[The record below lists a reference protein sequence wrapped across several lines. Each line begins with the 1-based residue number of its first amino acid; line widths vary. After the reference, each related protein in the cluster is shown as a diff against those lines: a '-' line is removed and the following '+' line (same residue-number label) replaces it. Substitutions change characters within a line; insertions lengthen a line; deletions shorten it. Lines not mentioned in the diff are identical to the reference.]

1 MGATPDDLTRS
12 DTEGDPGGYAAALQ
26 WLYSRTRSGGKRTS
40 ARAATL
46 LRELGL
52 APPPVTAVVVG
63 TNGKG
68 TVSAMLARGL
78 SAAGARTGRFLS
90 PHVEEFRER
99 VAIDGVPVSKAA
111 LVAFV
116 ERARRLD
123 DAWPHGEDLRPAF
136 FEWTLAFALEQF
148 AAATDACVLEAGVG
162 GLHDATR
169 AIEPVGLVVLTNV
182 DLDHMD
188 TLGTTLTAIASDKA
202 GAFRAGVPVVCGASQ
217 PEVVAVAA
225 RRAAELGAPFH
236 LDPYAAVQPPGSGGG
251 AHCAPVVGDEGLFAL
266 PGDVAADLAASP
278 AGVAS
283 GALAGANANRRA
295 NSRLAA
301 AALRLLGAREPA
313 VAAGLRAPALPARF
327 ERFILPGEHGRQLLV
342 VLDGAHDP
350 AAAARLASEVA
361 PGYALLFGA
370 LARKQGQRVLD
381 TLAPNASTVIV
392 TEAASGETPTARW
405 PGARVVNDTAAA
417 LATAADAAHAAGAP
431 LLLVAGS
438 LYLAGLVRPLLTRR
452 GVRLS
457 DPWER
462 RAVEDRS

>member
-1 MGATPDDLTRS
+1 MTPGPAVATTAYS
-12 DTEGDPGGYAAALQ
+12 EALE
-26 WLYSRTRSGGKRTS
+26 WLYARTRSGGERTS

-52 APPPVTAVVVG
+52 TPPALTAVVVG

-68 TVSAMLARGL
+68 TVSTMVARGL
-78 SAAGARTGRFLS
+78 SASGARAGRFLS

-99 VAIDGVPVSKAA
+99 VAIDGVPVSEAA

-123 DAWPHGEDLRPAF
+123 DDWPHGAGLRPAF
-136 FEWTLAFALEQF
+136 FEWTLAFALERF
-148 AAATDACVLEAGVG
+148 AASADACVLEAGVG

-169 AIEPVGLVVLTNV
+169 AVEPVDLVVLTNV

-202 GAFRAGVPVVCGASQ
+202 GAFREGVPVVCGASQ

-225 RRAAELGAPFH
+225 ARAAELGAPFH
-236 LDPYAAVQPPGSGGG
+236 LDPFVADAPRGAGRSGGE
-251 AHCAPVVGDEGLFAL
+251 VGLFEL
-266 PGDVAADLAASP
+266 PGAVAGDLAARP
-278 AGVAS
+278 AGAPS

-301 AALRLLGAREPA
+301 AALRLLGAPESA
-313 VAAGLRAPALPARF
+313 VVAGLRAPALPARF
-327 ERFILPGEHGRQLLV
+327 ERFIVRDERGAALLV

-350 AAAARLASEVA
+350 AAAARLAAEVT
-361 PGYALLFGA
+361 PGYTLLFGA

-381 TLAPNASTVIV
+381 TLAPRAATVIV
-392 TEAASGETPTARW
+392 TEAAPGEPPSAVW
-405 PGARVVNDTAAA
+405 PGATVVADTAAA
-417 LATAADAAHAAGAP
+417 LDAATAAAGATSAP

-438 LYLAGLVRPLLTRR
+438 LYLAGLVRPLLTQR
-452 GVRLS
+452 GTRLP

-462 RAVEDRS
+462 AAVTSS

>member
-1 MGATPDDLTRS
+1 MTRGPAAAATA
-12 DTEGDPGGYAAALQ
+12 YAEALQ
-26 WLYSRTRSGGKRTS
+26 WLYARTRSGGRRTS

-46 LRELGL
+46 LRELSL
-52 APPPVTAVVVG
+52 KPPTPTAVVVG

-68 TVSAMLARGL
+68 TVSTMLARGL
-78 SAAGARTGRFLS
+78 SASGARTGRFLS

-99 VAIDGVPVSKAA
+99 VAVDGVPVSEAA

-123 DAWPHGEDLRPAF
+123 DAWPHDEGLRPAF
-136 FEWTLAFALEQF
+136 FEWTLAFALERF
-148 AAATDACVLEAGVG
+148 AASADACVLEAGVG

-169 AIEPVGLVVLTNV
+169 AVRPVDVVVLTNV

-225 RRAAELGAPFH
+225 AQAARLGAPFH
-236 LDPYAAVQPPGSGGG
+236 LDPFVSDTSRNAGAAS
-251 AHCAPVVGDEGLFAL
+251 DGLFEL
-266 PGDVAADLAASP
+266 PRAVADDLAAP
-278 AGVAS
+278 PTGAPS

-301 AALRLLGAREPA
+301 AALRLLAVPEPA

-327 ERFILPGEHGRQLLV
+327 ERFLVQGDRGGELLV

-350 AAAARLASEVA
+350 AAAARLAAEVT
-361 PGYALLFGA
+361 PGYTLLFGA

-381 TLAPNASTVIV
+381 TLAPRAATVIV
-392 TEAASGETPTARW
+392 TEAARGETPTAVW
-405 PGARVVNDTAAA
+405 PGATVVADTAAA
-417 LATAADAAHAAGAP
+417 LDAATAAARAAGAP

-438 LYLAGLVRPLLTRR
+438 LYLAGLVRPLLTQR
-452 GVRLS
+452 GARLP
-457 DPWER
+457 DPWEQL
-462 RAVEDRS
+462 AVTNR

>member
-1 MGATPDDLTRS
+1 MTRGPAAAATA
-12 DTEGDPGGYAAALQ
+12 YAEALQ
-26 WLYSRTRSGGKRTS
+26 WLYARTRSGGRRTS

-46 LRELGL
+46 LRELSL
-52 APPPVTAVVVG
+52 KPPTPTAVVVG

-68 TVSAMLARGL
+68 TVSTMLARGL
-78 SAAGARTGRFLS
+78 SASGARTGRFLS

-99 VAIDGVPVSKAA
+99 VAVDGVPVSEAA

-123 DAWPHGEDLRPAF
+123 DAWPHDEGLRPAF
-136 FEWTLAFALEQF
+136 FEWTLAFALERF
-148 AAATDACVLEAGVG
+148 AASADACVLEAGVG

-169 AIEPVGLVVLTNV
+169 AVRPVDVVVLTNV

-225 RRAAELGAPFH
+225 AQAARLGAPFH
-236 LDPYAAVQPPGSGGG
+236 LDPFVSDTSRNAGAAS
-251 AHCAPVVGDEGLFAL
+251 DGLFEL
-266 PGDVAADLAASP
+266 PRAVADDLAAP
-278 AGVAS
+278 PTGAPS

-301 AALRLLGAREPA
+301 AALRLLAVPEPA

-327 ERFILPGEHGRQLLV
+327 ERFLVQDDRGGELLV

-350 AAAARLASEVA
+350 AAAARLAAEVT
-361 PGYALLFGA
+361 PGYTLLFGA

-381 TLAPNASTVIV
+381 TLAPRAATVIV
-392 TEAASGETPTARW
+392 TEAARGEPPTAVW
-405 PGARVVNDTAAA
+405 PGATVVADTAAA
-417 LATAADAAHAAGAP
+417 LDAATAAARAAGAP

-438 LYLAGLVRPLLTRR
+438 LYLAGLVRPLLTQR
-452 GVRLS
+452 GARLP
-457 DPWER
+457 DPWEQL
-462 RAVEDRS
+462 AVTSR

>member
-1 MGATPDDLTRS
+1 MTRGPAAAATA
-12 DTEGDPGGYAAALQ
+12 YAEALQ
-26 WLYSRTRSGGKRTS
+26 WLYARTRSGGRRTS

-46 LRELGL
+46 LRELSL
-52 APPPVTAVVVG
+52 KPPTPTAVVVG

-68 TVSAMLARGL
+68 TVSTMLARGL
-78 SAAGARTGRFLS
+78 SASGARTGRFLS

-99 VAIDGVPVSKAA
+99 VAVDGVPVSEAA

-123 DAWPHGEDLRPAF
+123 DAWPHDEGLRPAF
-136 FEWTLAFALEQF
+136 FEWTLAFALERF
-148 AAATDACVLEAGVG
+148 AASADACVLEAGVG

-169 AIEPVGLVVLTNV
+169 AVRPVDVVVLTNV

-225 RRAAELGAPFH
+225 AQAARLGAPFH
-236 LDPYAAVQPPGSGGG
+236 LDPFVSDTSRNAGAAS
-251 AHCAPVVGDEGLFAL
+251 DGLFEL
-266 PGDVAADLAASP
+266 PRAVADDLAAP
-278 AGVAS
+278 PTGAPS
-283 GALAGANANRRA
+283 GTLAGANANRRA

-301 AALRLLGAREPA
+301 AALRLLAVPEPA

-327 ERFILPGEHGRQLLV
+327 ERFLVQGDRGGELLV

-350 AAAARLASEVA
+350 AAAARLAAEVT
-361 PGYALLFGA
+361 PGYTLLFGA

-381 TLAPNASTVIV
+381 TLAPRAATVIV
-392 TEAASGETPTARW
+392 TEAARGETPTAVW
-405 PGARVVNDTAAA
+405 PGATVVADTAAA
-417 LATAADAAHAAGAP
+417 LDAATAAARAAGAP

-438 LYLAGLVRPLLTRR
+438 LYLAGLVRPLLTQR
-452 GVRLS
+452 GARLP
-457 DPWER
+457 DPWEQL
-462 RAVEDRS
+462 AVTNR

>member
-1 MGATPDDLTRS
+1 MTRGPAAAATA
-12 DTEGDPGGYAAALQ
+12 YAEALQ
-26 WLYSRTRSGGKRTS
+26 WLYARTRSGGRRTS

-46 LRELGL
+46 LRELSL
-52 APPPVTAVVVG
+52 KPPTPTAVVVG

-68 TVSAMLARGL
+68 TVSTMLARGL
-78 SAAGARTGRFLS
+78 SASGARTGRFLS

-99 VAIDGVPVSKAA
+99 VAVDGVPVSEAA

-123 DAWPHGEDLRPAF
+123 DAWPHDEGLRPAF
-136 FEWTLAFALEQF
+136 FEWTLAFALERF
-148 AAATDACVLEAGVG
+148 AASADACVLEAGVG

-169 AIEPVGLVVLTNV
+169 AVRPVDVVVLTNV

-225 RRAAELGAPFH
+225 AQAARLGAPFH
-236 LDPYAAVQPPGSGGG
+236 LDPFVSDTSRNAGAAS
-251 AHCAPVVGDEGLFAL
+251 DGLFEL
-266 PGDVAADLAASP
+266 PRAVADDLAAP
-278 AGVAS
+278 PTGAPS

-301 AALRLLGAREPA
+301 AALRLLAVPEPA

-327 ERFILPGEHGRQLLV
+327 ERFLVQGDRGGELLV

-350 AAAARLASEVA
+350 AAAARLAAEVT
-361 PGYALLFGA
+361 PGYTLLFGA

-381 TLAPNASTVIV
+381 TLAPRAATVIV
-392 TEAASGETPTARW
+392 TEAARGEPPTAVW
-405 PGARVVNDTAAA
+405 PGATVVADTAAA
-417 LATAADAAHAAGAP
+417 LDAATAAARAAGAP

-438 LYLAGLVRPLLTRR
+438 LYLAGLVRPLLTQR
-452 GVRLS
+452 GARLP
-457 DPWER
+457 DPWEQL
-462 RAVEDRS
+462 AVTSR

>member
-1 MGATPDDLTRS
+1 MTPGPAVATTA
-12 DTEGDPGGYAAALQ
+12 YAEALQ
-26 WLYSRTRSGGKRTS
+26 WLYARTRSGGRRTS

-52 APPPVTAVVVG
+52 KPPAPTAVVVG

-68 TVSAMLARGL
+68 TVSTMLARGL
-78 SAAGARTGRFLS
+78 SASGARTGRFLS

-99 VAIDGVPVSKAA
+99 IAVDGVPVSEAA

-123 DAWPHGEDLRPAF
+123 DGWPYDEGLRPAF
-136 FEWTLAFALEQF
+136 FEWTLAFALERF
-148 AAATDACVLEAGVG
+148 AASADACVLEAGVG

-169 AIEPVGLVVLTNV
+169 AVMPVDVVVLTNV

-188 TLGTTLTAIASDKA
+188 TLGTTLTAIASDKV
-202 GAFRAGVPVVCGASQ
+202 GAFREGVPVVCGASQ

-225 RRAAELGAPFH
+225 AQAAALGAPFH
-236 LDPYAAVQPPGSGGG
+236 LDPFVSEAAQRASAPGG
-251 AHCAPVVGDEGLFAL
+251 ADGLFEL
-266 PGDVAADLAASP
+266 PRAVAEDLAAP
-278 AGVAS
+278 PTGAPS

-301 AALRLLGAREPA
+301 AALRLLAVPEPA
-313 VAAGLRAPALPARF
+313 VAVGLRAPALPARF
-327 ERFILPGEHGRQLLV
+327 ERFLVQDDRGGELLV

-350 AAAARLASEVA
+350 AAAARLAAEVT
-361 PGYALLFGA
+361 PGYTLLFGA

-381 TLAPNASTVIV
+381 TLAPRAAAVIV
-392 TEAASGETPTARW
+392 TEAARGEPPTAVW
-405 PGARVVNDTAAA
+405 PGATVVADTAAA
-417 LATAADAAHAAGAP
+417 LDAATAAARVTGAP

-452 GVRLS
+452 GERLP
-457 DPWER
+457 DPWELPT
-462 RAVEDRS
+462 ATSS